1 MTALFIVRAEIQDP
15 TARDPFDQWYEREHL
30 PDALAA
36 FQARCAW
43 RGWSETDERV
53 HFAFYEFSTLAEA
66 QAITGSDALKSMVA
80 EFDAKWGERVTRSR
94 EIVPVKQTIGG

>member
-15 TARDPFDQWYEREHL
+15 TARDPFDRWYESEHL

-36 FQARCAW
+36 FHARRAW
-43 RGWSETDERV
+43 RGWSEVDNRV
-53 HFAFYEFSTLAEA
+53 HFAFYEFATLADAE
-66 QAITGSDALKSMVA
+66 AITDSDALKAMVA

-94 EIVPVKQTIGG
+94 EIVPVKQAIGG